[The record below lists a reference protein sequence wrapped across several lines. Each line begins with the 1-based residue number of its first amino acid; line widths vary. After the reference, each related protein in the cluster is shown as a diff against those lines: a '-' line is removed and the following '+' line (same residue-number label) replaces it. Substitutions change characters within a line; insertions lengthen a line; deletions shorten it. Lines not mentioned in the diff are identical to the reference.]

1 MQASS
6 SAPFRPNSH
15 AVRWA
20 VPIHSKKRF
29 FFPRRLYKQVA
40 DRAYQESPLI
50 VLAAETNI
58 RAVRSNL
65 QGASAAACNPM
76 RSFGFTGTLWRELS
90 KE

>member
-1 MQASS
+1 M
-6 SAPFRPNSH
+6 
-15 AVRWA
+15 
-20 VPIHSKKRF
+20 
-29 FFPRRLYKQVA
+29 A